1 MQSDHRTP
9 ITHEHLL
16 GIRKAMATD
25 YMEYGGTVERW
36 KDEDESYPD
45 CSNGCRWAAWL
56 QAYPGDWCVCT
67 NTLSARCGL
76 LTFEHQAGYG
86 CFEEDCQA

>member
-1 MQSDHRTP
+1 MP
-9 ITHEHLL
+9 TH
-16 GIRKAMATD
+16 

-45 CSNGCRWAAWL
+45 CSIGCRWAAWL
-56 QAYPGDWCVCT
+56 EQPLGSDYDWCVCT
-67 NTLSARCGL
+67 NPRAPCCGL

-86 CFEEDCQA
+86 CFEDERDE